1 MNGMKHVRKTA
12 LSGLLMLACACL
24 YAQNYAYV
32 IDSVDMHN
40 TTIKALQRAAEA
52 SKTEAANSVRLSD
65 PRLGAGYLLGSPK
78 GEGNRFDL
86 SLTQEFDFPTVYAW
100 KKRIARGESSIAY
113 FRLHAERKKILLE
126 AAEICIDIIYY
137 NALDLELYRNLGNA
151 RSIADAVQEKF
162 DKGIAGQLDLNKAKL
177 NLISATKAY
186 QSNLV
191 ERQSSLLELARLN
204 AGRAVELEVCEYEP
218 TILPED
224 FEVWYKS
231 VEENNP
237 ELQALKLER
246 QQAEDAVKLAKAEWL
261 PSFSVGYE
269 SEFINGTS
277 LQGVAVGLRVP
288 LWEKRGSVRTA
299 KAKLTA
305 AKSMEQSAFNT
316 FYSQLKTAYNRALSL
331 QKINREYITL
341 LEGISGT
348 DILKKA
354 LDKGEIDLIDYY
366 TELSIWYDAYVEILA
381 SARDFNK
388 EALRL
393 NQWNYALGFLPA
405 LTESNL

>member
-1 MNGMKHVRKTA
+1 MNGMKHVRKIV
-12 LSGLLMLACACL
+12 LSGLLLLAYSCL

-32 IDSVDMHN
+32 IDSVKMHN

-65 PRLGAGYLLGSPK
+65 PRLGVGYLLGSPQ

-100 KKRIARGESSIAY
+100 KKKIARGECSIADY
-113 FRLHAERKKILLE
+113 RLHAERKKILLE

-137 NALDLELYRNLGNA
+137 NALDLELYKNLRNA

-162 DKGIAGQLDLNKAKL
+162 DKGVDGQLDLNKAKL
-177 NLISATKAY
+177 NLLSATKAY

-191 ERQSSLLELARLN
+191 ERQSALLELARLN
-204 AGRAVELEVCEYEP
+204 AGRALELDAYEYEE
-218 TILPED
+218 TILPDD
-224 FEVWYKS
+224 FELWYKS
-231 VEENNP
+231 IEDNNP
-237 ELQALKLER
+237 ELLALKAER
-246 QQAEDAVKLAKAEWL
+246 QQAENAVELARAEWL

-269 SEFINGTS
+269 SEFIKGTS
-277 LQGVAVGLRVP
+277 LQGMAVGLRIP
-288 LWEKRGSVRTA
+288 LWEKRGSVKTA
-299 KAKLTA
+299 KAKLAA
-305 AKSMEQSAFNT
+305 AKSMEQSAFAG
-316 FYSQLKTAYNRALSL
+316 FYSQLKNAYNRALSL
-331 QKINREYITL
+331 QKINREYLAL
-341 LEGISGT
+341 LNGISGT

-354 LDKGEIDLIDYY
+354 FDKGEIDLIDYY
-366 TELSIWYDAYVEILA
+366 TELSIWYEAYVETLA

-393 NQWNYALGFLPA
+393 NQWNYALHSLPA
-405 LTESNL
+405 SKR